1 MQKSTLGNS
10 DLHSN
15 LHSNLEVSAFGL
27 GCMGMNYA
35 YRPDPDKREMISLTR
50 SVVAPLKAFC
60 ASSSRSTRLVG
71 LPALAAWDEQRTNG
85 SGKRGIAPHLD

>member
-1 MQKSTLGNS
+1 MQKRTLGNS

-15 LHSNLEVSAFGL
+15 LEVSALGL

-35 YRPDPDKREMISLTR
+35 YRPEPDKREMISLIR
-50 SVVAPLKAFC
+50 SAVAPSKAFC
-60 ASSSRSTRLVG
+60 PSSSRSTWLVG

-85 SGKRGIAPHLD
+85 SRKRGIAPNVD